1 MRGRVMGIWTLV
13 FGAMIPLGN
22 LEVGSLASLLDV
34 PLTLII
40 GALICAAATLVAM
53 SILRR
58 RDAAEGL

>member
-1 MRGRVMGIWTLV
+1 LV

-22 LEVGSLASLLDV
+22 LEAGSLATLVDV
-34 PLTLII
+34 PLTLIT
-40 GALICAAATLVAM
+40 GALICVAATLVAT

>member
-1 MRGRVMGIWTLV
+1 
-13 FGAMIPLGN
+13 
-22 LEVGSLASLLDV
+22 
-34 PLTLII
+34 LII

>member
-1 MRGRVMGIWTLV
+1 MV
-13 FGAMIPLGN
+13 PLGN
-22 LEVGSLASLLDV
+22 LEAGSLASLLDV

-40 GALICAAATLVAM
+40 DALICAAATLVAI